1 MSEEGKV
8 NILLVDDQPQKL
20 LSYEVILRD
29 LGENLIKAGSAREA
43 LEQLLKTDVAVILM
57 DVCMPELDGFEL
69 ASMLREHPRFE
80 KTAIIFV
87 SAIHLTEFDRIR
99 GYETGAVDYIPVP
112 VVPELLRA
120 KVRIFVELYRKTREL
135 IALNRELER
144 RVGERTAEL
153 EASNDRLRESEERLR
168 LAGEAAGF
176 GTYDYNV
183 DADRVHCSTG
193 LKRLLGT
200 QLEGDFSLDV
210 LVSLVH
216 DVDREA
222 FRECLL
228 AARAQN
234 QERHEIEFRVVLPD
248 GSVRW
253 LLDRG
258 RTYVSD
264 HFAGTR
270 SHVRVMGT
278 MIDITGRKRSDER
291 QALLMG
297 ELDHRVK
304 NILANMS
311 AIAKLSSAKATS
323 VASFVRDLDGRIQ
336 AISGAHTLLRAHAWN
351 GADLV
356 DLVNETMAPFRSSG
370 NISVEGGHIMLEP
383 RVAQTFALMLHELA
397 TNAVKYGALSSPKG
411 RINIKWSGSSDV
423 RKLKFVWQETGGPTV
438 HQPELHRFRQPGAEE
453 CGKRRGRNGCL
464 LIQGGRIRIHA
475 HGWPN
480 ANRNGCADRRGNDA
494 GGISGTK
501 RLADTGRRGRATRG
515 AADPRRSRI
524 RRPLRD
530 RAGWNGRTGLGTGRW
545 RNIRLR
551 YPRRETRA
559 NNE

>member
-1 MSEEGKV
+1 M
-8 NILLVDDQPQKL
+8 I
-20 LSYEVILRD
+20 
-29 LGENLIKAGSAREA
+29 
-43 LEQLLKTDVAVILM
+43 
-57 DVCMPELDGFEL
+57 
-69 ASMLREHPRFE
+69 REHPRFE

-99 GYETGAVDYIPVP
+99 GYETGAVDYVPVP
-112 VVPELLRA
+112 VVPESLRA

-200 QLEGDFSLDV
+200 ELEGDFSLDV

-234 QERHEIEFRVVLPD
+234 QERHEIEFRVALPD

-438 HQPELHRFRQPGAEE
+438 HQPNSTGFGSRVLKSAAKDVGAMAACSFKAEGFESTLTAGPTPIATDARIEE
-453 CGKRRGRNGCL
+453 ETMPAAFPAQSGLRIL
-464 LIQGGRIRIHA
+464 VVEDEPLVALQIQGDLESDGHFVIGPAGTAEQGLELAAGETFDYAILDVRLGQTTSESIANKLIERTFCSCSRPVTPIA
-475 HGWPN
+475 ASFRCICGSLSGSPN
-480 ANRNGCADRRGNDA
+480 LLFCK
-494 GGISGTK
+494 IS
-501 RLADTGRRGRATRG
+501 ATRW
-515 AADPRRSRI
+515 
-524 RRPLRD
+524 PLRQKHVAALF
-530 RAGWNGRTGLGTGRW
+530 R
-545 RNIRLR
+545 
-551 YPRRETRA
+551 
-559 NNE
+559 